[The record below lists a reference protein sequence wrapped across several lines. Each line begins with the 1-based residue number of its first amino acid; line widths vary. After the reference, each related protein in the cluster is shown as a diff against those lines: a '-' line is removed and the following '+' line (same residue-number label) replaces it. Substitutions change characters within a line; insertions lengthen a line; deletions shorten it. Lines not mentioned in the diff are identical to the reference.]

1 MMDLRTRISDEVKT
15 AMKAHAAERVSTLR
29 MISSAIKDRDIA
41 ARGEGAESPVPD
53 AQILALLGKMIKQ
66 RQESAKVYRTGGRPE
81 LAEKEE
87 AEIALIEEFLPK
99 QMSEAEIEA
108 AVEAAIADSGASSI
122 RDMGRVMNVLKERHT
137 GTMDF
142 AVAGPV
148 LKGKLG

>member
-1 MMDLRTRISDEVKT
+1 MMDLRTRISDEVKA

-29 MISSAIKDRDIA
+29 MVSSAIKDRDIA
-41 ARGEGAESPVPD
+41 ARGEGAESPVPE

-81 LAEKEE
+81 LADKEE

-99 QMSEAEIEA
+99 QLSAAEIETA
-108 AVEAAIADSGASSI
+108 ITAAIAATDASSMK
-122 RDMGRVMNVLKERHT
+122 DMGRVMAVLKERHT

-142 AVAGPV
+142 AVAGPI
-148 LKGKLG
+148 LKAKLG